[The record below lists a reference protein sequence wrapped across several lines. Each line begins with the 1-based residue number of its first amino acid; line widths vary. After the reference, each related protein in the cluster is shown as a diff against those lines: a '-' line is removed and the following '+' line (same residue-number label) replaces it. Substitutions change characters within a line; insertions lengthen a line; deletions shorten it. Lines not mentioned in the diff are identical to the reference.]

1 MSGVRYVIL
10 DGPNAYY
17 EFGGQDGR
25 TPSMWG
31 TEYWL
36 NRFDQLGIVP
46 AIDPDLLMDK
56 GL

>member
-1 MSGVRYVIL
+1 MSGIRYIVL
-10 DGPNAYY
+10 DGPSAYY
-17 EFGGQDGR
+17 EFVDLKHR
-25 TPSMWG
+25 APSMWG
-31 TEYWL
+31 AAYWL